1 MADYRFSLKFDDDK
15 HRLDERNGI
24 SVSAMLPLLDKLSKA
39 LDWEITEKS
48 TVLTGVSRNSY
59 QLNFATG
66 LRTEF
71 EMFRTLH
78 DAIVEQDFTGLNKRQ
93 LDYVETLKKFQVDN
107 GVWMEAF
114 SGDKKWHQKI
124 EEIDLNPQIRFT
136 SEIDEVVGVISQIGS
151 ANLNTKAQ
159 IKIAGEAYRV
169 NITNE
174 QEKELKPLLKEGKVA
189 FCVEKKVELESRMV
203 KEATLLSY
211 HVLKAASFADS
222 LESISEE
229 LKAFFDSDQ
238 ASELTDR

>member
-1 MADYRFSLKFDDDK
+1 MADYRFSLKFDDDN

-24 SVSAMLPLLDKLSKA
+24 SLPAMLPLLDKLSKA
-39 LDWEITEKS
+39 LDWETTDKS
-48 TVLTGVSRNSY
+48 AVLTGISGNCY

-78 DAIVEQDFTGLNKRQ
+78 DAIVEGDFTGLSKRQ
-93 LDYVETLKKFQVDN
+93 LDYVETLQKFQLDN

-114 SGDKKWHQKI
+114 SGDRKWHQKI
-124 EEIDLNPQIRFT
+124 EQIDLKPQVRFT

-159 IKIAGEAYRV
+159 IKIAGEAYKV
-169 NITNE
+169 NITND
-174 QEKELKPLLKEGKVA
+174 QEKELKPLLKEGKIA
-189 FCVEKKVELESRMV
+189 FCVEKKVELESRTV

-211 HVLKAASFADS
+211 NVLKTNSFADS

-229 LKAFFDSDQ
+229 LKTFFDSDQ